1 MATFIAIPV
10 IGALAILQAGLISRL
25 PLLHG
30 TADLVLLMVV
40 AWALQKRVETAWQ
53 WCIIGGLVVN
63 IISAVPFGMPLLG
76 YSLTT
81 ALALALR
88 RRIWQVPILAMFLVT
103 FVGTLITQG
112 ITLLALRITGVPI
125 PVPAALNLVILPSVL
140 LNLLLSVPIY
150 FLAGELAGWLYPEE
164 IKI

>member
-1 MATFIAIPV
+1 MATLIAIPM
-10 IGALAILQAGLISRL
+10 IGILAILQAGLISRL
-25 PLLHG
+25 PMLHG
-30 TADLVLLMVV
+30 TADLILLMII

-81 ALALALR
+81 AVALALR
-88 RRIWQVPILAMFLVT
+88 RHIWQVPILAMFLVA
-103 FVGTLITQG
+103 FLGTLITQG
-112 ITLLALRITGVPI
+112 ITLLSLRIGGVPI
-125 PVPAALNLVILPSVL
+125 PIPEALNLVILPSVL
-140 LNLLLSVPIY
+140 LNLLFAIPMY

>member
-1 MATFIAIPV
+1 MATLIAIPV
-10 IGALAILQAGLISRL
+10 MAALAILQSGLISRL

-30 TADLVLLMVV
+30 TADLILLMIA
-40 AWALQKRVETAWQ
+40 AWALQKRVNTAWQ

-63 IISAVPFGMPLLG
+63 IISAVPLGVPLAG

-88 RRIWQVPILAMFLVT
+88 RRVWQVPVLAMLLVV

-112 ITLLALRITGVPI
+112 LTLLVLRFFGSQI
-125 PVPAALNLVILPSVL
+125 PVSEALNLVILPSLL
-140 LNLLLSVPIY
+140 LNLLLAVPFY
-150 FLAGELAGWLYPEE
+150 ALAGELANWLYPEE
-164 IKI
+164 IKV